1 MYDTVK
7 LQLNCLEEEKRYLLS
22 NFNFQQNTR
31 VPSKRWSHDWSY
43 KLDNLI
49 IKIYT
54 SFITIEGSLA
64 KFYYGENLH
73 LLGREEIKQAID
85 LLSDILQ
92 LDINSAHVTR
102 IDIAADFE
110 MSHNTKKYFPFLGNY
125 PRHKRDL
132 CKGTTLYY
140 KSASHTCTF
149 YDKGK
154 ESQGK
159 KGAESCLLRFES
171 RWFKPSSS
179 TQLDWKNITGE
190 TLSDPHFY
198 QEIIQLWGEKYFDI
212 EKRNIP
218 ISNPSIP
225 INTPKKATEYLLN
238 ALLYLPSFLP
248 SSTKFIEETK
258 RFLIEQ
264 LDTQSWSR
272 FNKMLSELNE
282 NFSLNERSPLME
294 ELDCKI
300 RDRISLELGNL

>member
-7 LQLNCLEEEKRYLLS
+7 FRLNCLEEEKRFLLS
-22 NFNFQQNTR
+22 NFNFQLDTS
-31 VPSKRWSHDWSY
+31 VHYECWSY
-43 KLDNLI
+43 QLDNLI

-110 MSHNTKKYFPFLGNY
+110 MSHNTKEYFPFLGNY

-149 YDKGK
+149 YDKG
-154 ESQGK
+154 
-159 KGAESCLLRFES
+159 
-171 RWFKPSSS
+171 
-179 TQLDWKNITGE
+179 
-190 TLSDPHFY
+190 
-198 QEIIQLWGEKYFDI
+198 
-212 EKRNIP
+212 
-218 ISNPSIP
+218 
-225 INTPKKATEYLLN
+225 
-238 ALLYLPSFLP
+238 
-248 SSTKFIEETK
+248 
-258 RFLIEQ
+258 
-264 LDTQSWSR
+264 
-272 FNKMLSELNE
+272 
-282 NFSLNERSPLME
+282 
-294 ELDCKI
+294 
-300 RDRISLELGNL
+300 

>member
-7 LQLNCLEEEKRYLLS
+7 FRLNCLEKEIRYLLS
-22 NFNFQQNTR
+22 KFDYQ
-31 VPSKRWSHDWSY
+31 
-43 KLDNLI
+43 LDNLGI
-49 IKIYT
+49 NIYN

-64 KFYYGENLH
+64 KFYYGNNLH

-110 MSHNTKKYFPFLGNY
+110 MSHNTKEYFPFLGNY

-171 RWFKPSSS
+171 RWLNPHHLRS
-179 TQLDWKNITGE
+179 WTGK
-190 TLSDPHFY
+190 T
-198 QEIIQLWGEKYFDI
+198 
-212 EKRNIP
+212 
-218 ISNPSIP
+218 
-225 INTPKKATEYLLN
+225 
-238 ALLYLPSFLP
+238 
-248 SSTKFIEETK
+248 
-258 RFLIEQ
+258 
-264 LDTQSWSR
+264 
-272 FNKMLSELNE
+272 
-282 NFSLNERSPLME
+282 
-294 ELDCKI
+294 
-300 RDRISLELGNL
+300 

>member
-7 LQLNCLEEEKRYLLS
+7 FRLNCLEKEIRYLLS
-22 NFNFQQNTR
+22 KFDSQRDTN
-31 VPSKRWSHDWSY
+31 VHDKCRFY
-43 KLDNLI
+43 QLDNLGI
-49 IKIYT
+49 NIYN

-64 KFYYGENLH
+64 KFYYGNNLH

-110 MSHNTKKYFPFLGNY
+110 MSHNTKEYFPFLGNY

-171 RWFKPSSS
+171 RWFNPHHLRS
-179 TQLDWKNITGE
+179 WTGK
-190 TLSDPHFY
+190 T
-198 QEIIQLWGEKYFDI
+198 
-212 EKRNIP
+212 
-218 ISNPSIP
+218 
-225 INTPKKATEYLLN
+225 
-238 ALLYLPSFLP
+238 
-248 SSTKFIEETK
+248 
-258 RFLIEQ
+258 
-264 LDTQSWSR
+264 
-272 FNKMLSELNE
+272 
-282 NFSLNERSPLME
+282 
-294 ELDCKI
+294 
-300 RDRISLELGNL
+300 

>member
-7 LQLNCLEEEKRYLLS
+7 FRLNCLEKEIRYLLS
-22 NFNFQQNTR
+22 KFDSQRDTN
-31 VPSKRWSHDWSY
+31 VHDKCRFY
-43 KLDNLI
+43 QLDNLGI
-49 IKIYT
+49 NIYN

-64 KFYYGENLH
+64 KFYYGNNLH
-73 LLGREEIKQAID
+73 LLGREEIKQVID

-110 MSHNTKKYFPFLGNY
+110 MSHNTKEYLPFLGNY

-140 KSASHTCTF
+140 KSKSHTCAF
-149 YDKGK
+149 YDKGM

-159 KGAESCLLRFES
+159 EGAESCLLRFES
-171 RWFKPSSS
+171 RWFKSSS
-179 TQLDWKNITGE
+179 KQLDWENITGE
-190 TLSDPHFY
+190 TLSTPHFY
-198 QEIIQLWGEKYFDI
+198 QYIIQLWGKKYFDI

-225 INTPKKATEYLLN
+225 INTPKKAMEYLLN

-248 SSTKFIEETK
+248 PSTKFIEETK
-258 RFLIEQ
+258 MFLIEQ
-264 LDTQSWSR
+264 LDTQNRSR
-272 FNKMLSELNE
+272 FNKRLNELNE
-282 NFSLNERSPLME
+282 NFSINERSSLME